1 MIDHTDITIVGTA
14 TLKNKLGI
22 TDPQEFATTEAAL
35 TGLRLAELRSAPIRG
50 GFDSLHLQEIHRHVY
65 QDVYDWAG
73 ELRHGDAGD
82 RAASEVVRSLN
93 TIFDRLGRENHLKGR
108 SPEEWTHSASA
119 YIYDLGNIQPFIA
132 GNEVALCEFAE
143 ELARKNSLTLRWQ
156 RAPEITIGDATR
168 RLQQSEQSANIRRL
182 VMLATDLDPA
192 VESSRSQVAER
203 GIERFFSTGNPLL

>member
-1 MIDHTDITIVGTA
+1 MIEHTDITIVRAA

-22 TDPQEFATTEAAL
+22 TDPQELATAEAAL

-73 ELRHGDAGD
+73 QLRHVDAGEQPG
-82 RAASEVVRSLN
+82 SEVVRSLN

-108 SPEEWTHSASA
+108 SPDEWSHSASA
-119 YIYDLGNIQPFIA
+119 YIYDLGIIQPFIA

-143 ELARKNSLTLRWQ
+143 ELARRNNLALQWQ
-156 RAPEITIGDATR
+156 RAPESSIGEVVR
-168 RLQQSEQSANIRRL
+168 RLQQFEQSTNIRRM
-182 VMLATDLDPA
+182 VMLATALDATVHP
-192 VESSRSQVAER
+192 SRNQVLAR
-203 GIERFFSTGNPLL
+203 GIERFFFTGDLF